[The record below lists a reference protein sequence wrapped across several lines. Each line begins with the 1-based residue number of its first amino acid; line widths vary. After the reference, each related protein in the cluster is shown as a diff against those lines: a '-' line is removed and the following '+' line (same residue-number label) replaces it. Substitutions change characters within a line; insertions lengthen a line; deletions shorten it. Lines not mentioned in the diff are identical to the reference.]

1 MEIFLIIPI
10 IFIIFLII
18 ILIDVYKRFNTK
30 EDFKEKYKE
39 IKKENILNNNS
50 IIKENKEEE
59 EYKKYLVKKNYI
71 MTLTEKVFYNKLYD
85 FINKEKYF
93 IFTKVRLADI
103 VNIKKT
109 YDFWAKVVFNKI
121 KSKHIDFVIT
131 DTKWKILKC
140 IELDD
145 YSHNTEKKWDL
156 VKNKV
161 LNIMWIELIR
171 IKVAYNYDFNILNL
185 ENKIITSKIADL

>member
-39 IKKENILNNNS
+39 IKKENILNNNNS

-109 YDFWAKVVFNKI
+109 YDF
-121 KSKHIDFVIT
+121 
-131 DTKWKILKC
+131 
-140 IELDD
+140 
-145 YSHNTEKKWDL
+145 
-156 VKNKV
+156 
-161 LNIMWIELIR
+161 
-171 IKVAYNYDFNILNL
+171 
-185 ENKIITSKIADL
+185 